1 MNDYVLR
8 YEPGDGQLEHTQR
21 KGAHWGVIT
30 RNTGIY
36 YVPKGRAGL
45 GRAEKR
51 LREDAKSR
59 YNQFQDKMESLE
71 SKHNEGKISDK
82 KHKKLVE
89 KEVANLKKDQQRFKD
104 RADQIKEGYKDADR
118 NDINSLKK
126 KKMADLT
133 DEELDK
139 LQERTKKEQMT
150 SNFIKNTIKN
160 EAGPSASSK
169 DLVRSAENLSRTL
182 NDLSRNAQ
190 RNAPVKKQKKAD
202 LSDKSDAEIRKMI
215 ERARL
220 EQQYNDVVNTPE
232 VKTGRVNAMAA
243 LAAVG
248 TMAVVGTQVADFVIT
263 AKKLKE

>member
-1 MNDYVLR
+1 MNEYSIR
-8 YEPGDGQLEHTQR
+8 YEPGNEWLGHSGILGQ
-21 KGAHWGVIT
+21 KKGVIT
-30 RNTGIY
+30 RYVGKY
-36 YVPKGRAGL
+36 YIPKGRKGL
-45 GRAEKR
+45 ERAEKR
-51 LREDAKSR
+51 LGDDAKSR
-59 YNQFQDKMESLE
+59 YNEFQDKMSSLE
-71 SKHNEGKISDK
+71 SKHNEGKLSDK
-82 KHKKLVE
+82 QHKKLVE
-89 KEVANLKKDQQRFKD
+89 KELKSFKKDQESFKD
-104 RADQIKEGYKDADR
+104 RYAQIKDGYKDADR